1 MLKKLVQF
9 LKEKNFAGNAL
20 LILFFILLRGSVL
33 GNYIVPTGSMNPTI
47 LEGDKFFSNKL
58 SYGFKMPFSEKY
70 LISWGT
76 PERGEIIAFN
86 YPLDESVQY
95 TKRVIGLPGDRIA
108 VKNKFIYING
118 KKLQD
123 IDAGIK
129 ENHIQYRETLGNTS
143 YIIQHSMHYTNLDN
157 VKELTVPEGF
167 YFVMGDNRDN
177 SSDSRVWG
185 FVPFENISGKIILRW
200 MSFDSENI
208 KIRFGRLGIVK

>member
-1 MLKKLVQF
+1 MIKKIFLF

-20 LILFFILLRGSVL
+20 LILFFILLRGSVF

-70 LISWGT
+70 LISWNT

-86 YPLDESVQY
+86 YPLDESVQF
-95 TKRVIGLPGDRIA
+95 TKRVIGIPGDKIA
-108 VKNKFIYING
+108 VNNKYIYING
-118 KKLQD
+118 EKVLD
-123 IDAGIK
+123 IEAGING
-129 ENHIQYRETLGNTS
+129 NHIQFKEALGKTS
-143 YIIQHSMHYTNLDN
+143 YIIQHSMHYTMLDN
-157 VKELTVPEGF
+157 VKELTVPEGC

-185 FVPFENISGKIILRW
+185 FVPIDNISGKILVRW
-200 MSFDSENI
+200 MSFDSENF
-208 KIRFGRLGIVK
+208 KIRFDRLGIVK